1 VTRDHIDVY
10 MPSGIFD
17 AKRVYHGTTALM
29 SLLVD
34 QV

>member
-1 VTRDHIDVY
+1 